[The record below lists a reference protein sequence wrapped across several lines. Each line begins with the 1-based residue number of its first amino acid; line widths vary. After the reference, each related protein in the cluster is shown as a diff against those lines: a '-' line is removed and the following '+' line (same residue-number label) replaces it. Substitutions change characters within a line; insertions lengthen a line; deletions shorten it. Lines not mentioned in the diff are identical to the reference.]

1 MDLTFQDPGL
11 EYSLAHILDFQAEG
25 MSDYW
30 RDGLF
35 LFYPQLDRAHFDALE
50 AGARPAYLREG
61 LGAVYREN
69 QALIGEKRAAYQ
81 ACWKENRP
89 QVEEA
94 FSDAFGL
101 DTRVLFNGLTVN
113 ITLNPICPR
122 YLEEHAFDLFYLNSP
137 QGALGMSLHEMTHFL
152 WFHLWQNRFGDTPAE
167 YESPSLKWVFSEMA
181 AAPILGDGRLSAL
194 NPYRDGCVYD
204 YFYTMTVEGTPVLD
218 TMGQMYRS
226 LPIGEFMEQ
235 GYAWCLRHEGEI
247 RGQMR

>member
-69 QALIGEKRAAYQ
+69 RALIGEKRAAYQ

-94 FSDAFGL
+94 FSDAF
-101 DTRVLFNGLTVN
+101 
-113 ITLNPICPR
+113 
-122 YLEEHAFDLFYLNSP
+122 DLFYLNSP
-137 QGALGMSLHEMTHFL
+137 QGALGMSLHEITHFL

>member
-1 MDLTFQDPGL
+1 M
-11 EYSLAHILDFQAEG
+11 
-25 MSDYW
+25 
-30 RDGLF
+30 
-35 LFYPQLDRAHFDALE
+35 
-50 AGARPAYLREG
+50 
-61 LGAVYREN
+61 
-69 QALIGEKRAAYQ
+69 
-81 ACWKENRP
+81 
-89 QVEEA
+89 EEA

-101 DTRVLFNGLTVN
+101 DTRALFNGLTVN

-122 YLEEHAFDLFYLNSP
+122 YLEERAFDLFYLNSP

-152 WFHLWQNRFGDTPAE
+152 WFYVWKQLFRDSPEE

-181 AAPILGDGRLSAL
+181 VAPILGDGRLSER

>member
-1 MDLTFQDPGL
+1 M
-11 EYSLAHILDFQAEG
+11 
-25 MSDYW
+25 
-30 RDGLF
+30 
-35 LFYPQLDRAHFDALE
+35 
-50 AGARPAYLREG
+50 
-61 LGAVYREN
+61 
-69 QALIGEKRAAYQ
+69 
-81 ACWKENRP
+81 
-89 QVEEA
+89 EEA